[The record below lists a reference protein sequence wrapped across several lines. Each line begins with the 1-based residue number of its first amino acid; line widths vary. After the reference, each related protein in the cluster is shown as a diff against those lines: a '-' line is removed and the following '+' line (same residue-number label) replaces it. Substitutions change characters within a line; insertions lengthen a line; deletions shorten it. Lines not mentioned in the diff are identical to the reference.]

1 MSASDQ
7 EFPRLAGPA
16 ASRAPT
22 EGKVDEAHQHQDI
35 MSSTAVSMTVGGSE
49 AIGTS
54 HGPREN
60 GHHPAVDVL
69 FRSARACGPQLIAVV
84 LSGSQL
90 LVRELQL
97 PVGTGRRVDLDGG
110 RLHDR

>member
-1 MSASDQ
+1 MDRFTDGDLTAVDRYLDSGGDQ
-7 EFPRLAGPA
+7 HIGLM
-16 ASRAPT
+16 
-22 EGKVDEAHQHQDI
+22 
-35 MSSTAVSMTVGGSE
+35 MSSIAVSMTVGGSE

-60 GHHPAVDVL
+60 GHRPAVDVL
-69 FRSARACGPQLIAVV
+69 FRSARACGPQVIAVV

-110 RLHDR
+110 RVHDQ